1 MTPPTVDQTPEDR
14 GWLDTVAV
22 SVVKVAAPAM
32 AALKTKSR
40 ARDDDADESG
50 ARCRDR
56 GQKRTRVFG
65 GGESVGDACSLP
77 AGDPL
82 PPPLD
87 WCAPKKRHNKT
98 TKRTPPPN
106 HCVCSTAQAH
116 MNNVQAM
123 M

>member
-1 MTPPTVDQTPEDR
+1 MNPPTVDQTPEDR
-14 GWLDTVAV
+14 GRLDTVAV
-22 SVVKVAAPAM
+22 SVVKAAAPAM

-40 ARDDDADESG
+40 ARDDNADESD
-50 ARCRDR
+50 AHCRDR
-56 GQKRTRVFG
+56 NQKRTRVFG

-77 AGDPL
+77 AGPVTL
-82 PPPLD
+82 SPPRLIG
-87 WCAPKKRHNKT
+87 ARQKKHT